1 MYSLYGI
8 SLRSAWPLPLPR
20 ATGHLSP
27 EIELCEGDGACFAEA
42 SDELARSPDGEQ
54 WYTHLALP
62 SNTDYL
68 RWSRLFEFT
77 VSPDGRRIV
86 GRPLER
92 GSAEAFHTYLLS
104 QVLSFALLKLGMEPL
119 HSTSVVVE
127 QGAIAFVGD
136 CGYGKSTLAAAFL
149 QAGYALLTDDLL
161 VLRKQDGRYDAY
173 PGPPR
178 IKLLPEVARELLG
191 TAASGSPM
199 NDLTDKLIIPLNGCQ
214 HYGQP
219 APLRAF
225 YVLQPPEESSRNG
238 AVALRRLRASE
249 AFVEITRN
257 TFNTAVDDGPR
268 LKRQFGFTTQLAS
281 EVPVKLLTYPR
292 DLSLLP
298 AVRDRILS
306 DLRG

>member
-1 MYSLYGI
+1 M
-8 SLRSAWPLPLPR
+8 
-20 ATGHLSP
+20 SP

-42 SDELARSPDGEQ
+42 RDLLARSPDGGQ
-54 WYTHLALP
+54 WYTHLPLP

-86 GRPLER
+86 GRALER

-119 HSTSVVVE
+119 HSTSVVVD
-127 QGAIAFVGD
+127 QGVIAFLGD
-136 CGYGKSTLAAAFL
+136 CGYGKSTLGAAFL
-149 QAGYALLTDDLL
+149 QAGYPLLTDDLL
-161 VLRKQDGRYDAY
+161 VLRKRDGRYDAC

-214 HYGQP
+214 HHGQP
-219 APLRAF
+219 ARLRAF
-225 YVLQPPEESSRNG
+225 YVLQAPEDPSGNG
-238 AVALRRLRASE
+238 AITLRRLRTSE

-268 LKRQFGFTTQLAS
+268 LKRQFAFATQLAS
-281 EVPVKLLTYPR
+281 EAPVKRVSYPR

-298 AVRDRILS
+298 AVRDHILG